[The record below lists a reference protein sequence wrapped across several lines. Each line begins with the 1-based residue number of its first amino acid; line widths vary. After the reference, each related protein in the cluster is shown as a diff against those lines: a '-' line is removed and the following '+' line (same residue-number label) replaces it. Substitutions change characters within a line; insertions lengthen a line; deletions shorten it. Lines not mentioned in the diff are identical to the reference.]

1 MHSRIERSLRLSK
14 VADWAAIPVVESQMA
29 KPKQIVM
36 HCPCGNSKV
45 VARGM
50 CGTCYTL
57 KRQDEAYFGGHR
69 EEVLKR
75 DDYRCR
81 VAGCT
86 TVKRGKRS
94 VAVHHREPGNS
105 DPAKMLTLCL
115 PCHAKVTRT
124 FCVQANWPEFLRVL
138 WREQH
143 PQGHEQEALIFAA
156 SSPLAEDVP
165 LFADLGMVKARSSR
179 GQEQGKA

>member
-1 MHSRIERSLRLSK
+1 MT
-14 VADWAAIPVVESQMA
+14 

-36 HCPCGNSKV
+36 HCPCGNAKV
-45 VARGM
+45 LAKGL
-50 CGTCYTL
+50 CPTCYSL
-57 KRQDEAYFGGHR
+57 KRQDDEYFGGHR

-81 VAGCT
+81 VPGCR

-94 VAVHHREPGNS
+94 VAVHHREAGNS

-124 FCVQANWPEFLRVL
+124 LYVQADWPEFLRVL

-143 PQGHEQEALIFAA
+143 PEGHEQRAIDFATTA
-156 SSPLAEDVP
+156 PPAKNVLLFKDIDHPPVGRRVP
-165 LFADLGMVKARSSR
+165 R
-179 GQEQGKA
+179 

>member
-1 MHSRIERSLRLSK
+1 MT
-14 VADWAAIPVVESQMA
+14 

-36 HCPCGNSKV
+36 HCPCGRAKILAKGLCS
-45 VARGM
+45 
-50 CGTCYTL
+50 TCYTL

-81 VAGCT
+81 VPRCT
-86 TVKRGKRS
+86 TLKRGKRS

-115 PCHAKVTRT
+115 SCHAKVTRT
-124 FCVQANWPEFLRVL
+124 LYLQDDWPEFLRVL

-143 PQGHEQEALIFAA
+143 PEGHEHLTLDFAVANPQARNVLVFKEMGEAPA
-156 SSPLAEDVP
+156 S
-165 LFADLGMVKARSSR
+165 KRARR
-179 GQEQGKA
+179 L